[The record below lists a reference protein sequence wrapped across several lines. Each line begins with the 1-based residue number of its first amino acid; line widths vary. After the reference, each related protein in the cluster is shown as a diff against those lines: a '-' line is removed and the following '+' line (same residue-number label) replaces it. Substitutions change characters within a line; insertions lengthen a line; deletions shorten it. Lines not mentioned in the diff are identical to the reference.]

1 LPNYASYIFE
11 SFVLIVNH
19 FLSAPL
25 FFYQLGQVQACH
37 GLHLFEEVVD
47 RACQVSH
54 QVGVSEAQ
62 GNSQTT
68 IKETAVV
75 IGRVGQLTAGHNL
88 IFSIAR

>member
-1 LPNYASYIFE
+1 MPQLSLRY
-11 SFVLIVNH
+11 V
-19 FLSAPL
+19 FLFGRRVVA
-25 FFYQLGQVQACH
+25 FFYQPGEVQACH